1 MRFNVLVALFVATFV
16 ASGGSFIT
24 AETDALEDNIY
35 NSNEVAR
42 RLRGDNEVQEERN
55 GLTEAVKKDLP
66 GLENVLKSETTY
78 FGQQTPEV
86 LEHFAQLD
94 KAQLVHNFHTEF
106 GPKGVD
112 RLAKKGVT
120 VEGVLERDPAMIK
133 KLMDLAIKGAKG
145 KTHWFLKTL
154 KYMFMAFGVVGV
166 LFVLVRWSLKAPPN
180 TTRDSTAKSGKTTTA
195 ST

>member
-42 RLRGDNEVQEERN
+42 RLRGDHEVQEERN
-55 GLTEAVKKDLP
+55 GLTEAAKKEIS
-66 GLENVLKSETTY
+66 GLGNVLKDEKAY
-78 FGQQTPEV
+78 YGQQSPEM
-86 LEHFAQLD
+86 LEYFEQLD
-94 KAQLVHNFHTEF
+94 KAQLVQNFHTEF

-120 VEGVLERDPAMIK
+120 VEGIVERDPAMMK
-133 KLMDLAIKGAKG
+133 KLMQLAIKGAKG
-145 KTHWFLKTL
+145 KTRWFWKILQYVLMT
-154 KYMFMAFGVVGV
+154 FGVIGV
-166 LFVLVRWSLKAPPN
+166 LVVLVRWALKPPPN